1 MTTKSAAA
9 APEGK
14 RYKYYGREYTQPV
27 GVMAKLANVSA
38 RYMKYLLQLQG
49 LGYQGRINEGWT
61 MAQCFADAGMER
73 KRRATPQVAGLD
85 DAVCEIKRLRELLLD
100 LGVDPDG

>member
-1 MTTKSAAA
+1 MTIKSATG
-9 APEGK
+9 APEPK
-14 RYKYYGREYTQPV
+14 LYIYYGRKYLQPV
-27 GVMAKLANVSA
+27 GAMAALARVSV
-38 RYMKYLLQLQG
+38 RYMKYILQLQG

-73 KRRATPQVAGLD
+73 KRRAMPKVGDLD
-85 DAVCEIKRLRELLLD
+85 EAVCEIKRLRELLLE

>member
-1 MTTKSAAA
+1 MK
-9 APEGK
+9 
-14 RYKYYGREYTQPV
+14 YTQPV
-27 GVMAKLANVSA
+27 GAMAKLGDVSV
-38 RYMKYLLQLQG
+38 RYMKYVLQLQG

-73 KRRATPQVAGLD
+73 KRRAMPKVGDLD
-85 DAVCEIKRLRELLLD
+85 EAVCEIKRLRGLLLD